1 MTRLTKSIITIQ
13 DDVELQSALD
23 KLAAYEDAEESGEI
37 IHTTREAFYVLGGT
51 VLKGRVTEIHIKLLQ
66 VEEGPDYTVWYD
78 VMIYDREAKEERL
91 VQGMLGAN
99 VFNSEEEAKQY
110 MSSKCYNSIFK
121 EI

>member
-37 IHTTREAFYVLGGT
+37 IRTTREAFYVLGGT

>member
-1 MTRLTKSIITIQ
+1 MERLTESIIT
-13 DDVELQSALD
+13 VKERVGLQAALN

-37 IHTTREAFYVLGGT
+37 IHTIREAFYVLGGT

-78 VMIYDREAKEERL
+78 VMIYDGEAKEERL